1 MKQFILFCIL
11 ITISL
16 TANPKGDLG
25 ERKKTFDTRSKSLL
39 SMQEIII
46 SEKLIKDFQGL
57 KDMMSEVDSTY
68 RSGDKDKIKKT
79 LSLGESKL
87 ANVQKDYSTFISGE
101 TKELMEAYS
110 SQVTAAE
117 EKEGGKKVKPTITQ
131 TATKEKTSE
140 YYSIAKADY
149 ANATK
154 FERDGNLQYAIQLYK
169 RALNYTVLAFD
180 HAKYQLPAK
189 YANLSKAF
197 STNSEPEVKE
207 IPGGTHTPAKESK
220 TANPVKK

>member
-1 MKQFILFCIL
+1 M
-11 ITISL
+11 ISFSL
-16 TANPKGDLG
+16 SANPKADLG
-25 ERKKTFDTRSKSLL
+25 ERKKAFDSKAKTLL

-57 KDMMSEVDSTY
+57 KDMMNDVDTTY

-79 LSLGESKL
+79 LTLAESKL
-87 ANVQKDYSTFISGE
+87 ANVQKDYAVFISAE
-101 TKELMEAYS
+101 TKELMESYS

-117 EKEGGKKVKPTITQ
+117 EKEGGKKTKPTISQ

-154 FERDGNLQYAIQLYK
+154 FERDGNLQYAIQLFK

-180 HAKYQLPAK
+180 HAKYSLPAK
-189 YANLSKAF
+189 YANLSKSF
-197 STNSEPEVKE
+197 STSPETEAKE
-207 IPGGTHTPAKESK
+207 VPGGTHTPAKESK
-220 TANPVKK
+220 PVTPAKK